1 MGNCDDVEVVDAG
14 EVVGGARV
22 QRQIVGEGHGGG
34 VMERQRVEV
43 GLGLLDVGLARLP
56 LETRRCSDQRFREE
70 RPSRR
75 RAAARERPMSGGL
88 RALVP

>member
-43 GLGLLDVGLARLP
+43 GLGLLDVGLAR
-56 LETRRCSDQRFREE
+56 
-70 RPSRR
+70 